1 MTSHSFLI
9 GPWTMLRII
18 PQELEPKCPLPY
30 SKPFSHLGLRTKN
43 GSYLHSL
50 RFKGFHNIASLYLCN
65 LISFWVALWPS
76 YAPRL
81 ITPVPFSAKPFQVV
95 YSLIQSP
102 LTSHGASS
110 VNMLWP
116 HQAPFAG
123 ILMQA
128 LFTAQV
134 WHSHDPQFCRK
145 LPCLCVTSENPALWG
160 YCKPTSQ
167 LNGLD
172 FYHLIGYHLTFI
184 TWPAM
189 LRRKIR
195 CVYNAKTNTIKNVL
209 KIKGNSCITL

>member
-9 GPWTMLRII
+9 GPSTMLRII

-30 SKPFSHLGLRTKN
+30 SKPFSHLGLRNKN

-128 LFTAQV
+128 LLTAQV
-134 WHSHDPQFCRK
+134 
-145 LPCLCVTSENPALWG
+145 
-160 YCKPTSQ
+160 
-167 LNGLD
+167 
-172 FYHLIGYHLTFI
+172 
-184 TWPAM
+184 
-189 LRRKIR
+189 
-195 CVYNAKTNTIKNVL
+195 
-209 KIKGNSCITL
+209 